1 MLCATVHQ
9 QPHICRESPFTHTCL
24 YMIRSHLI
32 YQLFKISTQCLLQ
45 WKSNNGCINLY
56 SLAYIYLQIS
66 EGIIPGHLSLRFT
79 KELMDLSLITS
90 CNNRWITQSY
100 VLTACQRRPTY
111 MYMCC
116 IQYRNWGQSFDISC
130 IFLVTLHSTLATFFF
145 RTVCYQNGRVSLF
158 ILWNCGLMWPT
169 EADSYCFAGLRNG
182 LRRDAWFIE
191 IYVSRYCRF

>member
-1 MLCATVHQ
+1 MNIPSKRLAVLCATVHQ

-66 EGIIPGHLSLRFT
+66 EGIIPSHLSLHYT

-145 RTVCYQNGRVSLF
+145 EQYATRMGGFAYIFYEIAAC
-158 ILWNCGLMWPT
+158 CGLPKQIPIVLRGYIMAYD
-169 EADSYCFAGLRNG
+169 EMHGL
-182 LRRDAWFIE
+182 
-191 IYVSRYCRF
+191 